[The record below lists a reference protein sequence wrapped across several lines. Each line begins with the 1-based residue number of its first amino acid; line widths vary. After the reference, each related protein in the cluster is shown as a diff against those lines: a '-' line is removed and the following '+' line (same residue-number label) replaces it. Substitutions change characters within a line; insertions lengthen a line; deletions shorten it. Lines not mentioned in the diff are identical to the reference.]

1 MRSKKV
7 TAEAEASDP
16 KSALEALLST
26 PAQEVEKNVDALV
39 DAIETAQEPF
49 GLLVHM
55 SPEERAGHAGN
66 FREGESGALLAVLA
80 GVKGKQKL
88 FDETLGGDDAGTNP
102 KRFETARLE
111 QLIEHADAH
120 EAAGDAL
127 QAAANAHYDTAR
139 LLRGTARGP
148 VMAAYEILK
157 PLRAHDPAVQSALS
171 TATEFFSRGANALRV
186 QRRAKKKGAEGGAK

>member
-1 MRSKKV
+1 MGKKKV
-7 TAEAEASDP
+7 SAEVESSDP

-26 PAQEVEKNVDALV
+26 PVAEVEKNVTALV
-39 DAIETAQEPF
+39 EAVEAAQEPF

-55 SPEERAGHAGN
+55 SPDERAAHAGN
-66 FREGESGALLAVLA
+66 FRDGESEALLAVLA
-80 GVKGKQKL
+80 GVKGKQGL

-111 QLIEHADAH
+111 QLIAHADAH
-120 EAAGDAL
+120 EEAGEAL
-127 QAAANAHYDTAR
+127 LAAAYAHLDTAR

-171 TATEFFSRGANALRV
+171 TATEFFGRGAAAFRV
-186 QRRAKKKGAEGGAK
+186 QRRAKKRAEGGAK